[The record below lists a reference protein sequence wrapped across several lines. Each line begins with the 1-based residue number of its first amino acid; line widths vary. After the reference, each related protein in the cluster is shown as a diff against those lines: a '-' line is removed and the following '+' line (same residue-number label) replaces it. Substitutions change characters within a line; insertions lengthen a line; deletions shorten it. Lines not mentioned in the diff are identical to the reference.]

1 MEVRNCSS
9 RLKSILSSSPRAA
22 SGFTL
27 IEVLVAGML
36 LIILC
41 VGVFTVFEQAI
52 KLNRGNKIRAQA
64 LSVLQRKVELYRA
77 MKYAPVNPDPLLAGR
92 TKTVTD
98 NGVASADGTLFDV
111 AVTIDND
118 PFTAGIQTGNVGSV
132 PVITE
137 ANCKFKEITIEATP
151 HNAQAGWITA
161 ITTKVTF
168 QRVRLVN

>member
-1 MEVRNCSS
+1 MEFKNCLSKLKPITSSS
-9 RLKSILSSSPRAA
+9 RRAA

-41 VGVFTVFEQAI
+41 VGVLTVFEQAI

-64 LSVLQRKVELYRA
+64 LSVLQKKVELYRA

-92 TKTVTD
+92 TETVTD
-98 NGVASADGTLFDV
+98 TGIASADGTLFDV
-111 AVTIDND
+111 TGTIDND
-118 PFTAGIQTGNVGSV
+118 PFTPDIQTGNAGSV
-132 PVITE
+132 PVVTE
-137 ANCKFKEITIEATP
+137 ANCKFKEITIKATP
-151 HNAQAGWITA
+151 HDAQAGWITA
-161 ITTKVTF
+161 IATKVTF